1 MGKRTGNAVC
11 DVAVV
16 TAYTRPA
23 AGAKK

>member
-1 MGKRTGNAVC
+1 MRKRTGNAVC

-16 TAYTRPA
+16 TAYTRAA